1 MEKVSNLVVARFES
15 SSLKNYLKTKL
26 AETNELKR
34 LILITSAVVQSKP

>member
-26 AETNELKR
+26 AETNELRKINFNNECSR
-34 LILITSAVVQSKP
+34 SI